1 MTTAWQSSIAT
12 RQAAWAA
19 GDFHQ
24 ISAQQVIVG
33 EWLCEAA
40 AVHAGEHVLDVAAG
54 SGNAALAAARR
65 HAEVTAVDFVP
76 ALLDRARLRA
86 AAEGLRLQADI
97 GDAQALPYAEH
108 RFDVV
113 LSTFGVMFASDQQRA
128 ADELLRVCRHGG
140 RIALA
145 SWRPDG
151 LLGEQFGIIV
161 DFQGGPDPRP
171 FPTRWGT
178 EEGVHELLG
187 RQANSITTRRRCAY
201 ASYRSIDHVLQV
213 WTEAYGPILT
223 LLATL
228 TPEDKAEFKR
238 ELATL
243 WSRYNEATD
252 GSVLV
257 HSSYLEAVAIRE

>member
-1 MTTAWQSSIAT
+1 MTIAWQASIAN
-12 RQAAWAA
+12 RQTTWAA

-40 AVHAGEHVLDVAAG
+40 AVHAGEHVLDVASG

-76 ALLDRARLRA
+76 ALLGRARLRA
-86 AAEGLRLQADI
+86 AAEGLRLQVDL
-97 GDAQALPYAEH
+97 GDAQALPYAER

-113 LSTFGVMFASDQQRA
+113 VSTFGVMFAPNQQRA
-128 ADELLRVCRHGG
+128 ANEMLRVCRHGG

-145 SWRPDG
+145 SWQPDS

-161 DFQGGPDPRP
+161 DFQGCPDPRP
-171 FPTRWGT
+171 TPTRWGT

-187 RQANSITTRRRCAY
+187 RHAVSIRTRRRYAY
-201 ASYRSIDHVLQV
+201 ASYRSIEHVLYV
-213 WTEAYGPILT
+213 WTELYGPIVT
-223 LLATL
+223 LLGTL

-238 ELATL
+238 ELAML
-243 WSRYNEATD
+243 WSGRNEATD
-252 GSVLV
+252 GSVMV
-257 HSSYLEAVAIRE
+257 HSSYLEAVITRD

>member
-1 MTTAWQSSIAT
+1 
-12 RQAAWAA
+12 
-19 GDFHQ
+19 
-24 ISAQQVIVG
+24 
-33 EWLCEAA
+33 
-40 AVHAGEHVLDVAAG
+40 
-54 SGNAALAAARR
+54 
-65 HAEVTAVDFVP
+65 VP

-86 AAEGLRLQADI
+86 TAEGLRLQADI

-113 LSTFGVMFASDQQRA
+113 VSTFGVMFAPDQQRA

-145 SWRPDG
+145 SWLPDS

-161 DFQGGPDPRP
+161 DFQGCPDPP
-171 FPTRWGT
+171 PSPTRWGT
-178 EEGVHELLG
+178 EEGVRELLG
-187 RQANSITTRRRCAY
+187 HHASSIRTRVRSAY

-213 WTEAYGPILT
+213 FTESYGPILA
-223 LLATL
+223 LLDTL

-252 GSVLV
+252 DTVLV
-257 HSSYLEAVAIRE
+257 HSRYLEAVVIRD